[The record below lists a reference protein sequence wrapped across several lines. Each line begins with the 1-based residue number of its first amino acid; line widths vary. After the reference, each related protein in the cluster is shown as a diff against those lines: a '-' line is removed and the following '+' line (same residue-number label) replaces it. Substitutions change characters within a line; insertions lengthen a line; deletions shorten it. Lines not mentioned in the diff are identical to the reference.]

1 MLFTCSVY
9 FFLVFNDLLTW
20 VSQIPSLSFSL
31 CAVLIRTP
39 HYVTI
44 HAESSDYF
52 ILWHAVLLLQLTG
65 REEAKKEKSLHPM
78 DIDAHWLQ
86 RRLSEY
92 YDDAITT
99 QAKAAEVKNILKNAE
114 TTHECETQLVNLLGH
129 ECFNFIKVLKKHRH
143 MSKCLF
149 SDNILKKY

>member
-1 MLFTCSVY
+1 
-9 FFLVFNDLLTW
+9 
-20 VSQIPSLSFSL
+20 
-31 CAVLIRTP
+31 
-39 HYVTI
+39 
-44 HAESSDYF
+44 
-52 ILWHAVLLLQLTG
+52 
-65 REEAKKEKSLHPM
+65 M

-143 MSKCLF
+143 MSECLF
-149 SDNILKKY
+149 LLYFKEVLIYKFFSF